1 MHDLQTDLAEVSR
14 DQAELWQSLKG
25 ARIFITGATGFFG
38 KWLMLLLEHARARHG
53 LDVELTILSRN
64 ASARSGVR
72 VVRGD
77 VRSFTWPE
85 ELGEKP
91 SFTHV
96 IHGATASSAG
106 PGVVSDL
113 EMFDTVIEGTRQVM
127 RFASEAGAKRV
138 LYVSSGSV
146 YGPQPADVTHLT
158 EEHHGGFP
166 TTDPR
171 HAYHESKRAS
181 ELLSVMLSQKH
192 GFELSIARGFA
203 FCAPYLPLDIHF
215 AIGNFIRDALVNKP
229 IRLSGDGTPYRSYM
243 YGSDLALW
251 LLAILARGRNGAAYN
266 LGSDDG
272 RPLGEIAKEVGR
284 QANVPVEIAK
294 APTPGAAPS
303 RYVPSIARAK
313 TELGLEL
320 KVSLEEA
327 IRRTLAF
334 HRS

>member
-1 MHDLQTDLAEVSR
+1 MHDLQGDLAEVSR
-14 DQAELWQSLKG
+14 DQAALWESLRG

-38 KWLMLLLEHARARHG
+38 KWLMLLLEHARTHHG
-53 LDVELTILSRN
+53 LDVELTILSRRAN
-64 ASARSGVR
+64 ERPGLR
-72 VVRGD
+72 VIQGD
-77 VRSFTWPE
+77 VRSFTWPA
-85 ELGEKP
+85 GERP
-91 SFTHV
+91 NFTHV

-106 PGVVSDL
+106 PGVVGDL
-113 EMFDTVIEGTRQVM
+113 EMFETVIDGTRRVL
-127 RFASEAGAKRV
+127 ELTAGAKRV

-146 YGPQPADVTHLT
+146 YGPQPSNVTHLT

-181 ELLSVMLSQKH
+181 ELLSVLLSQKL

-215 AIGNFIRDALVNKP
+215 AIGNFIRDALANEP
-229 IRLSGDGTPYRSYM
+229 IRISGDGTPYRSYM

-251 LLAILARGRNGAAYN
+251 LLAILAHGRNGAAYN
-266 LGSDDG
+266 VGSDDG
-272 RPLGEIAKEVGR
+272 RPLADIAREVGR

-313 TELGLEL
+313 TELGLEP
-320 KVSLEEA
+320 KVNLEEA
-327 IRRTLAF
+327 IRRTIAF